1 MQGIS
6 RVAEKNYSLL
16 TSTALI
22 SQGINILFILNLI
35 TAGKLNTSSYILYIF
50 IVIVLSIIIA
60 IIEKKLDGG
69 LGPILEIHRNLQAQV
84 PEIKIE
90 KKANFMFYIT
100 IIINILAVIAA
111 CINIIEH
118 ALNPARLNGNWV
130 DQHRTLCLGIIVG
143 LMVICLAAKI
153 FVQNKLRLRE
163 NVDPLCQ
170 AIINKNCD
178 QLPETEDCPEIKYN
192 ANPFVEPKANTPKL
206 WIANWSAVLVAGI
219 VTAAFAF
226 AANTVLPNM
235 PVYFYIAAS
244 FLLALS
250 IFFIAKVPFS
260 SALEKLGETEESY
273 QKKVHDNF
281 IKIKHWLNNS
291 QNIVSDYTLR
301 KKIIL
306 KKYWE
311 HLKKDKTFR
320 HSFGPTARF
329 YNFVF
334 TPMFNFI
341 AIAIPIIYGISTIFQ
356 FFDVNIP
363 ALILIAVAGLL
374 SVFYSS
380 SKTSGN
386 LCDEKQKLFGEAH
399 QAMMDLT
406 LEDKAANIPLNQILV
421 QDEKKL
427 LEPKL
432 KINI

>member
-1 MQGIS
+1 MREVKLQGIS

-35 TAGKLNTSSYILYIF
+35 TAGKLNTSSYILYIS

-69 LGPILEIHRNLQAQV
+69 LAPILEVHRNLQALAD
-84 PEIKIE
+84 IKIE

-178 QLPETEDCPEIKYN
+178 QLPETKDCPEIKYN
-192 ANPFVEPKANTPKL
+192 ANPFVAPKANTPKL

-291 QNIVSDYTLR
+291 QNIVSDFTTR

-311 HLKKDKTFR
+311 HLKEEKTFR
-320 HSFGPTARF
+320 YSFSPTARF

-356 FFDVNIP
+356 FFEINIP
-363 ALILIAVAGLL
+363 AIVLIAVACLL
-374 SVFYSS
+374 AFFYSL

-386 LCDEKQKLFGEAH
+386 LCDEKQGLFWNAH
-399 QAMMDLT
+399 QAMMALT
-406 LEDKAANIPLNQILV
+406 PEDNAANIPRNQV
-421 QDEKKL
+421 SGQDEQQRRRNNK
-427 LEPKL
+427 
-432 KINI
+432 